1 MKLLNAQFINSF
13 VTEVARSKTKYSRVA
28 LTGAQKKTYCMS
40 ERLDNPSLTNKD
52 LARLFH
58 CGESTVSEILAKK
71 EQWLSV
77 DETSLAGRS
86 KRRRQSEYPD
96 IKRRWVF
103 GSKMLFAIT

>member
-1 MKLLNAQFINSF
+1 MELSNAQSINSF

-28 LTGAQKKTYCMS
+28 LTGAQKKRPCQK
-40 ERLDNPSLTNKD
+40 RLDNPSLTNKD

-77 DETSLAGRS
+77 YETSLAGRS
-86 KRRRQSEYPD
+86 NVVVKVNIRILRGD
-96 IKRRWVF
+96 
-103 GSKMLFAIT
+103 GSLG

>member
-28 LTGAQKKTYCMS
+28 LTGAQKKDLCQK
-40 ERLDNPSLTNKD
+40 RLDNPSLTNKD